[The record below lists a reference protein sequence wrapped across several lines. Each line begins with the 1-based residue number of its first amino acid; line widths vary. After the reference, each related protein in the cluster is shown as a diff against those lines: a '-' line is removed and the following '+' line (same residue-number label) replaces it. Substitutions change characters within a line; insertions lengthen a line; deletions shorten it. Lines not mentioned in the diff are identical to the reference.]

1 MIFEI
6 GGEQKDRG
14 TVLRRFRGEFHQKV
28 DTKGRMSIPA
38 SFRRVL
44 EAGDPE
50 WTDGLN
56 PQLVVL
62 YGDHLNDSLHVYT
75 ITAFMEIEDDILAL
89 PRGSDERRYLSRT
102 ILGQSLTTDVDKD
115 GRLVLP
121 KKQRDK
127 IGLEGEVFFTA
138 AGDHFQI
145 WRPETYETVEAGVVP
160 EVLKDKPED
169 FDPLILLDQAR
180 G

>member
-1 MIFEI
+1 MA
-6 GGEQKDRG
+6 
-14 TVLRRFRGEFHQKV
+14 RRFRGEFHQKV
-28 DTKGRMSIPA
+28 DSKGRMSIPA

-50 WTDGLN
+50 WADGLN

-62 YGDHLNDSLHVYT
+62 YGDHLRDSLHCYT
-75 ITAFMEIEDDILAL
+75 IEAFMEIEDDILSL

-102 ILGQSLTTDVDKD
+102 ILGQSLTTDMDKD

-121 KKQRDK
+121 KRQRDK
-127 IGLEGEVFFTA
+127 IGLDEQVFFIA

-145 WRPETYETVEAGVVP
+145 WKPETYDDVEAGVVP
-160 EVLKDKPED
+160 EALTGQADD

-180 G
+180 D